1 MQRTLFSSRPPSSV
15 TRPPYGY
22 SRGTEGL
29 SMTKAYWTAKPNPTN
44 PRKASVNWRSATFG
58 GTTGASGP
66 HIEMTSSVSCSCCK
80 EFQSF
85 GEERK
90 KNHTTPVKQEEERYA
105 QVLQSSCASG
115 GLPILSQADAAS
127 GRRERQGN
135 LRAACRC
142 SLRRRV
148 RAWRRCAMALCA

>member
-90 KNHTTPVKQEEERYA
+90 KIILDNRRKRDTHRFSKVPAHLGVFPSSRRPTLLRDEGNVRVIFGRHVVALFDDGYGRGVGAQWRYA
-105 QVLQSSCASG
+105 
-115 GLPILSQADAAS
+115 P
-127 GRRERQGN
+127 
-135 LRAACRC
+135 RA
-142 SLRRRV
+142 
-148 RAWRRCAMALCA
+148 